1 MPMAEVLN
9 VECRETRGK
18 RNARRL
24 RNAGKVPAV
33 LYGHGEQSISLSV
46 PAEELDHAVR
56 RGSRL
61 VNLTGGVQ
69 QQAFIRELQWDT
81 WGTHVLH
88 VDFTRISEHEKVQV
102 EVTVELRGEAP
113 GLKEGGVV
121 EQLLHQVQIEC
132 EVTAIPEKLEVNI
145 NQLNLGE
152 SVSMPRGLVAY
163 SQVISATESLPPV
176 RSAASATEGETK
188 HVVSTVNQ
196 AVAPIV
202 NNWIIPRLLELRCL
216 FPFIVSPL

>member
-1 MPMAEVLN
+1 MAEVLN

-152 SVSMPRGLVAY
+152 SVSASELQLPGKAIILGEPDAVVVQCVLPAALPEEEEGDMAEAEPE
-163 SQVISATESLPPV
+163 VIGRKAE
-176 RSAASATEGETK
+176 EGEGDENTK
-188 HVVSTVNQ
+188 
-196 AVAPIV
+196 
-202 NNWIIPRLLELRCL
+202 
-216 FPFIVSPL
+216 